1 MLGVDVQDSSG
12 VEVPFGAYR
21 VSQTCSENNLAAASW
36 ICTAIAKSGETHLL
50 RNTQLAVP
58 HQALCKLLHNRV
70 VPSLKVRCPW
80 QRHIWETKLV
90 AQPST
95 GVFKARE
102 KTYLGA

>member
-12 VEVPFGAYR
+12 VEVLFGAYR
-21 VSQTCSENNLAAASW
+21 VSQTCSENNLAAM
-36 ICTAIAKSGETHLL
+36 AKSGETHLL
-50 RNTQLAVP
+50 RNTQLPMP

-70 VPSLKVRCPW
+70 VSSLKVRCPW